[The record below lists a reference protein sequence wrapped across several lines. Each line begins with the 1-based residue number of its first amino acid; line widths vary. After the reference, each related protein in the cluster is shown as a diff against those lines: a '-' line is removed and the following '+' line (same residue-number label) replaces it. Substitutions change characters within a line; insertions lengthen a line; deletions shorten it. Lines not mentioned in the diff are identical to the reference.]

1 MTRTSPHG
9 FISRPTLLILIAA
22 LAAGLGLWAAQ
33 PLLYNSKGS
42 PLPAVSI
49 TTLLPTPR
57 AIPAFALIGAGGE
70 PLTHNDLKGRW
81 TLVFV
86 GFTHCPDV
94 CPTTLADLGSA
105 AKLWAKDL
113 PEAQRPRILFVSVD
127 PERDSPEKS
136 HEYARFFSPDAI
148 GVTGDLQALE
158 AFARSLGMVFMKVP
172 AAAGEDP
179 ANYSIDHSAHITLL
193 DPQGRFAGLIRAPH
207 APAAIA
213 KDMIA
218 IVQHAP

>member
-1 MTRTSPHG
+1 MIRNSEHG

-22 LAAGLGLWAAQ
+22 LAAALGLWAAQ
-33 PLLYNSKGS
+33 PLLYSKGN
-42 PLPAVSI
+42 PLPVVSI

-70 PLTHNDLKGRW
+70 PFTFNEIKGRW

-94 CPTTLADLGSA
+94 CPTTLSDLGSA
-105 AKLWAKDL
+105 AKLWATSL
-113 PEAQRPRILFVSVD
+113 PEAQRPRILFVSAD
-127 PERDSPEKS
+127 PERDSPDRTQ
-136 HEYARFFSPDAI
+136 EYARFFSPDAI
-148 GVTGDLQALE
+148 GVTGDLPALE

-193 DPQGRFAGLIRAPH
+193 DPHGRFAGLIRPPH
-207 APAAIA
+207 PPAAIA
-213 KDMIA
+213 KDLIA
-218 IVQHAP
+218 IVQQTP